1 MFGFKRA
8 NQSKPEQDHIHFGF
22 DGATA
27 SDMQN
32 SVQALSDTDIREQ
45 QSMQEH
51 FRELAMGIIAS
62 LVEQVGEG
70 KLDEDTLPTDV
81 LDALMLNATDGLD
94 DPETDDTAW
103 ELLLGSLQ
111 DAFNAFGVDD
121 SALSEMFND
130 DLAIADAAI
139 ESVCDTVLANMPDDG
154 EPLDDFIRDFVYA
167 DDGEAS
173 FDSLAVGKTMVRK
186 VAGKNIQYKAK
197 AVIRRGKKVV
207 VHKRLPNQKVR
218 LTAKQKGALTK
229 ARMKAHTANAIKMRV
244 KSFKK
249 GRKLG
254 YY

>member
-8 NQSKPEQDHIHFGF
+8 NQSKSEQDHIHFGF

-70 KLDEDTLPTDV
+70 LDEDTLPTDV

-111 DAFNAFGVDD
+111 DALNTFGVDD
-121 SALSEMFND
+121 SALNEMFND
-130 DLAIADAAI
+130 DVEIADAAI

-154 EPLDDFIRDFVYA
+154 EPLDDFIRDFIYA
-167 DDGEAS
+167 TDDEAS
-173 FDSLAVGKTMVRK
+173 FDSLAVGKMMVRK
-186 VAGKNIQYKAK
+186 VGGKNIQYKAK

-218 LTAKQKGALTK
+218 LTAKQKGALKK

>member
-22 DGATA
+22 DSAKA
-27 SDMQN
+27 SDLQD
-32 SVQALSDTDIREQ
+32 SVQALSSTEVREQ

-51 FRELAMGIIAS
+51 FRELAVGIVAS

-70 KLDEDTLPTDV
+70 LDEDTLPTDV
-81 LDALMLNATDGLD
+81 LDALMLSATDGLD
-94 DPETDDTAW
+94 DQETDDTAW

-111 DAFNAFGVDD
+111 DALNAFGVDD
-121 SALSEMFND
+121 SALAEMFND
-130 DLAIADAAI
+130 DLEIADAAI
-139 ESVCDTVLANMPDDG
+139 ESVCDTVLGNMPDDG
-154 EPLDDFIRDFVYA
+154 EPLDIFIRDFVYGHE
-167 DDGEAS
+167 DDEAS
-173 FDSLAVGKTMVRK
+173 FDSLAVGHTMVRK

-197 AVIRRGKKVV
+197 AVIRRGKKTI